1 MEETNDYCYQDPGS
15 HVSFARGGPIFVS
28 NHVGPITSVLD
39 FKASV
44 LQELQVLETEFF
56 SLTDDFDEELSVYDL
71 KVFTEE
77 ELVEQALK
85 EKSENGSVHDESL
98 QIVEHANCP
107 SSKAVINQK
116 FLSDK
121 EISCS
126 GSANGTGRLGS
137 SVLLCNSSI
146 LAHNDS
152 EKVQKK
158 KSNKRGRLFDR
169 NTRAA
174 ELESNYFEKAKDL
187 AKIKQRQDEDKSAA
201 RLHSF
206 CGNSKSIEHAIVASE
221 KIQKKELLHNDNSK
235 SMKGSFV
242 TSANIE
248 KMQSLR
254 SINSS
259 MKVKA
264 PTSQEHIP
272 VCYPEVVLCIE
283 IYHQRIPSMKVQEFL
298 VLGSQNLTELRDN
311 IYCLTDTLMQT
322 AKTDDSS
329 GYFLIEDTFYNDLRC
344 PSSTDYSKPIFDWL
358 QKNPNEAEQ
367 KWEFIMSGELKKK
380 QKELLGN
387 LDISCLPNFRAVD
400 MHKIHF
406 CDLRFQLG
414 AGYLY
419 CHQGNCKHIMVIR
432 DMRLIHPEDPQNRAE
447 YPLLTFQVRYRQ
459 RKCSVCQIYQATKM
473 TVDDKWAQE
482 NPCYFCIKC
491 YFLLHYKEDNTLLY
505 PHTVFD
511 YYHE

>member
-107 SSKAVINQK
+107 SSKAN
-116 FLSDK
+116 FLNKEVTGFNCDK

-206 CGNSKSIEHAIVASE
+206 C
-221 KIQKKELLHNDNSK
+221 DNSK

-283 IYHQRIPSMKVQEFL
+283 IYHQESVNEDMQQHQEVSDQGL
-298 VLGSQNLTELRDN
+298 
-311 IYCLTDTLMQT
+311 
-322 AKTDDSS
+322 
-329 GYFLIEDTFYNDLRC
+329 
-344 PSSTDYSKPIFDWL
+344 
-358 QKNPNEAEQ
+358 
-367 KWEFIMSGELKKK
+367 
-380 QKELLGN
+380 KELLSRH
-387 LDISCLPNFRAVD
+387 ISLFKKAR
-400 MHKIHF
+400 
-406 CDLRFQLG
+406 DLRPYTYYGARVSILG
-414 AGYLY
+414 VGYLY

-459 RKCSVCQIYQATKM
+459 RKMLGVS
-473 TVDDKWAQE
+473 DLPS
-482 NPCYFCIKC
+482 N
-491 YFLLHYKEDNTLLY
+491 
-505 PHTVFD
+505 
-511 YYHE
+511 